1 LRLRGHDGWGA
12 FLRGGARIYQPA
24 REVTG
29 VSRRRGTWGTPGER
43 MPRCSYDRGMAG
55 GDNASSW
62 LLVRGRGERRLE
74 PEVLAVELRAHSSTR
89 RPSIQRGDRA
99 VLYAAGW
106 QVVFALADVV
116 SEPEN
121 DPARTRWSWRF
132 AIRPVLALTDL
143 REAPP
148 VEAAGVFPRSLGRH
162 SYIRLTDDQFER
174 ARAAITAAAEPPPA
188 GRRRRSAHPAP
199 DPARRRG

>member
-1 LRLRGHDGWGA
+1 MADGGNGSA
-12 FLRGGARIYQPA
+12 
-24 REVTG
+24 
-29 VSRRRGTWGTPGER
+29 
-43 MPRCSYDRGMAG
+43 
-55 GDNASSW
+55 W
-62 LLVRGRGERRLE
+62 LLVRGRGERRLQ
-74 PEVLAVELRAHSSTR
+74 PEVLADELRAHSSTR

-162 SYIRLTDDQFER
+162 SYIRLTDEQFER
-174 ARAAITAAAEPPPA
+174 ARAAITAAAGPPPA
-188 GRRRRSAHPAP
+188 EHRRRSAPAAP
-199 DPARRRG
+199 DRARGR